1 MRSLVKY
8 SPLSADVLGDFDRI
22 FDSFFTDSTL
32 RRASSPKVDIRET
45 EDSYVLEAELPGMN
59 EKDIE
64 VQVDDSLLTI
74 SSKNEDE
81 KEEKRDGY
89 ILKERR
95 RNSFTRSFVL
105 PKDVDKDSID
115 AQFDNGLLSLTL
127 GKTPEAK
134 PKMIEV
140 KGKKK

>member
-8 SPLSADVLGDFDRI
+8 SPLSVDVLGDFDRI
-22 FDSFFTDSTL
+22 FDSFFNDSVSK
-32 RRASSPKVDIRET
+32 RSSSPRVDIRE
-45 EDSYVLEAELPGMN
+45 EESSYILEAELPGMS

-64 VQVDDSLLTI
+64 VKVDDSLLTI
-74 SSKNEDE
+74 SSKKEDQ

-95 RNSFTRSFVL
+95 HNSFTRSFVL
-105 PKDVDKDSID
+105 PKDVDRESIEANFSD
-115 AQFDNGLLSLTL
+115 GVLNLTID
-127 GKTPEAK
+127 KKPEAK

-140 KGKKK
+140 KSRKK